1 MAYLLPLSYKLCGK
15 DRDGKFIN
23 YMINSKVIILI
34 YKIIIAALVIVA
46 SVVVFREI
54 KSFNKYILYTN
65 EFNCYR
71 DNEHLLIVSTM
82 FYDEKIFCIAMYL
95 ICIQFC
101 FITILLV
108 CLIFLRIK
116 N

>member
-1 MAYLLPLSYKLCGK
+1 M
-15 DRDGKFIN
+15 
-23 YMINSKVIILI
+23 
-34 YKIIIAALVIVA
+34 KIQP
-46 SVVVFREI
+46 
-54 KSFNKYILYTN
+54 
-65 EFNCYR
+65 R

-108 CLIFLRIK
+108 LFIRIFKENKKINDFIRKSLIFLFYNEIDK
-116 N
+116 KYNVLG

>member
-1 MAYLLPLSYKLCGK
+1 MAYLLPLSYKLFLWE

-65 EFNCYR
+65 ENSIAT
-71 DNEHLLIVSTM
+71 ETM
-82 FYDEKIFCIAMYL
+82 NIY
-95 ICIQFC
+95 
-101 FITILLV
+101 
-108 CLIFLRIK
+108 
-116 N
+116 